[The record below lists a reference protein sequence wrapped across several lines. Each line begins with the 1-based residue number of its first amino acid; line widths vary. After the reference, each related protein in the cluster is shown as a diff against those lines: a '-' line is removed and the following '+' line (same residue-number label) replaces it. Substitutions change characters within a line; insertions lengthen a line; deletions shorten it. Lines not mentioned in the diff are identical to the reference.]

1 MKPPRYGATLAQGG
15 KSFQYIT
22 SVIKYFAKGYMQYDE
37 GENQQKK
44 LLNCSRVFG
53 ANGDIKASREIK
65 FLVSANLNTKKLET
79 QIYINRIFSHCI
91 QNLITPKLE

>member
-1 MKPPRYGATLAQGG
+1 
-15 KSFQYIT
+15 
-22 SVIKYFAKGYMQYDE
+22 MQYDG

-44 LLNCSRVFG
+44 LLNCSRVVG

-65 FLVSANLNTKKLET
+65 LLVSANLNTKKLET

-91 QNLITPKLE
+91 QNLITPKLEQTLIQVNPYSLNSTPGLLFEQSGILVWLL